1 MSAAS
6 PGRRACVLVVDDDP
20 VIRRV
25 LRAVLDGAGLRVEEA
40 GDARVGIE
48 AARSLPADIVVLD
61 VTMPGMTGIDAVEVL
76 VSEGHRVLML
86 SAVDDPDVVRR
97 ATEAGAVSY
106 LTKPFSPVD
115 LLDRVEMLL
124 GGPLEDGAE
133 GQEREGTERA
143 GGEHQLVITAEE
155 LGESIRRERERAERL
170 EETLGE
176 LRNAY
181 LETVRSL
188 AYVVEAKDAYTGQH
202 LERCRVYGMALLRE
216 LGLDEE
222 LREAEYG
229 FLLHDA
235 GKVGVSERIL
245 NKPGP
250 LTAAE
255 WRIMRTHPLIGY
267 QMVGGIPFLRPAAE
281 VIRHHH
287 EMFDGS
293 GYPEGLGGDRIPLT
307 ARVFSIVDAF
317 DAMTTDRPYRA
328 AMSLDRAASELEQM
342 AGTQFDPEIVRVFV
356 PMCERLLP
364 SERHDPPPRAESRI
378 RE

>member
-1 MSAAS
+1 MSTEPAQDIA
-6 PGRRACVLVVDDDP
+6 RRSILIVDDDALT
-20 VIRRV
+20 RRFV
-25 LRAVLDGAGLRVEEA
+25 RAVLEGLGFDIEEA
-40 GDARVGIE
+40 ADGVGGLE
-48 AARSLPADIVVLD
+48 AAARSGPDMVILD
-61 VTMPGMTGIDAVEVL
+61 VTMPGISGIEVVPRL
-76 VSEGHRVLML
+76 PEGCKVLML
-86 SAVDDPDVVRR
+86 TGVDDPD
-97 ATEAGAVSY
+97 TEAEAQRAGAHAY
-106 LTKPFSPVD
+106 LIKPFSPRE
-115 LLDRVEMLL
+115 LLDCVETLI
-124 GGPLEDGAE
+124 GPLPLPEE
-133 GQEREGTERA
+133 EVPRRVGQAVEAGERQLLIA
-143 GGEHQLVITAEE
+143 GGE
-155 LGESIRRERERAERL
+155 LGESIRRERERAATL
-170 EETLGE
+170 EVTLDE
-176 LRNAY
+176 LRHAY

-216 LGLDEE
+216 MGLEVE

-267 QMVGGIPFLRPAAE
+267 QMVGGIPFLRAAAE
-281 VIRHHH
+281 VVRYHH

-293 GYPEGLGGDRIPLT
+293 GYPEGLKQEEIPLA

-317 DAMTTDRPYRA
+317 DAMTTDRPYREAMPLDGA
-328 AMSLDRAASELEQM
+328 AAELEKM
-342 AGTQFDPEIVRVFV
+342 SGTQFDPDIVAVFV

-364 SERHDPPPRAESRI
+364 SKERPS
-378 RE
+378 